1 MFGRRRLSTLGGRAL
16 IGVVTSTIGLA
27 TPAAAAGFT
36 RTDLGVLPGMDFSLA
51 SDVNASGTVV
61 GSSSSFNAPARAVR
75 WNEARAIKNGVIVGT
90 SGSGSG
96 SSFGHALKWTR

>member
-1 MFGRRRLSTLGGRAL
+1 
-16 IGVVTSTIGLA
+16 
-27 TPAAAAGFT
+27 
-36 RTDLGVLPGMDFSLA
+36 
-51 SDVNASGTVV
+51 
-61 GSSSSFNAPARAVR
+61 VR